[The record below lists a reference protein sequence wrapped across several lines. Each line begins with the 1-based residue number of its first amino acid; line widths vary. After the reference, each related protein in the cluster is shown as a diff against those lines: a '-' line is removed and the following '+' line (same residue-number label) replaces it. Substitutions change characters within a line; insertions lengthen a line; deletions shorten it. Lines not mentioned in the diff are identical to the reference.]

1 MNKRKGRHKF
11 LIILLSVVALAGGSF
26 IALLIYLQAR
36 GLLETVI
43 QALVGYFS
51 LSASSVLILFWVL
64 IFPVL
69 LLIFL
74 LFTFFR
80 KQRVD
85 KVQSAWEEGIR
96 TAVEAER
103 AAYAE
108 QYENLPHRFGIIN
121 EISPIKDIAPCAE
134 ISSLKE
140 LCERFRLFAAGNL
153 GLYFSEY
160 EIREFVAGLGASRI
174 LIIQGISG
182 AGKTSLAYA
191 FGEFIANPSTIIP
204 VQPMWKERADLI
216 GYYNEFKK
224 KFNETVLF
232 RKLYEADFSEKMYIT
247 VLDEMNIARVEYY
260 FAEFL
265 SLLEI
270 PNPDLRYIE
279 VVSDKWK
286 NDPEGLK
293 DGCIKLPE
301 NMWFV
306 GTVNDDDS
314 AFVISDKVY
323 DRAMVVNLGG
333 KAGRIENV
341 KAQKTIGITFS
352 QFEKFVSEA
361 KNGNSLS
368 EKNKE
373 RLQSLDSFLV
383 EKFQINYGNRIR
395 RQIGDYIAVYTAC
408 GGDETE
414 ALDDIVSKKILR
426 KLEYKDLSN
435 YRKETD
441 ALKRF
446 LDEIFGKNKMPRCHS
461 YIDGITG
468 RSV

>member
-1 MNKRKGRHKF
+1 MNKRKGRRIF
-11 LIILLSVVALAGGSF
+11 LIALLAVAALAGGTF

-36 GLLETVI
+36 GLLEAVVQT
-43 QALVGYFS
+43 LTGYFS
-51 LSASSVLILFWVL
+51 LSASGVLIVFWVL
-64 IFPVL
+64 IFPLL

-74 LFTFFR
+74 LFSIFR
-80 KQRVD
+80 RQRVG
-85 KVQSAWEEGIR
+85 KTEAAWEEGIAI
-96 TAVEAER
+96 AVEAER

-108 QYENLPHRFGIIN
+108 QFEKQPQRFGTIN
-121 EISPIKDIAPCAE
+121 GISTEKILSDGAE
-134 ISSLKE
+134 VSSLKE
-140 LCERFRLFAAGNL
+140 FCECFRLFSAGNL
-153 GLYFSEY
+153 GLYFGED
-160 EIREFVAGLGASRI
+160 EIREFVAGLGASHI

-232 RKLYEADFSEKMYIT
+232 RKLYEADFSDKMFVT

-270 PNPDLRYIE
+270 PNPELRYIE
-279 VVSDKWK
+279 VVPDKWES
-286 NDPEGLK
+286 DPAGLK
-293 DGCIKLPE
+293 DGCLRLPE

-314 AFVISDKVY
+314 AFAISDKVY
-323 DRAMVVNLGG
+323 DRAMVVNLAS
-333 KAGRIENV
+333 KARRLDGV
-341 KAQKTIGITFS
+341 KPQKPLGITFS

-361 KNGNSLS
+361 KEGFGFS
-368 EKNKE
+368 ENTE
-373 RLQSLDSFLV
+373 RLHALDSFLA
-383 EKFQINYGNRIR
+383 EKFQITYGNRIR

-426 KLEYKDLSN
+426 KLEYKDISN
-435 YRKETD
+435 YRKETE

-446 LDEIFGKNKMPRCHS
+446 LDETFGKNKMPRCLAF
-461 YIDGITG
+461 IDGLTDRG
-468 RSV
+468 L